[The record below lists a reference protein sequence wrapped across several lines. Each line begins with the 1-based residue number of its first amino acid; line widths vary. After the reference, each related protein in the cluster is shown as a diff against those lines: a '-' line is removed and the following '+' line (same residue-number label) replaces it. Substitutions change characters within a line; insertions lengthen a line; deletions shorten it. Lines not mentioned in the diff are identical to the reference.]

1 MSFNIHPAETFILL
15 GPSGCGK
22 TTLLKLINR
31 LIEPDR
37 GEILINGQLNNSLP
51 SHHLRRS
58 IGYVIQDVGLLKHL
72 TIGENIGLVN
82 KLEGQKISEKKLSEL
97 LELIGLPYQMMDRY
111 PVELSGG
118 QQQRVGIARALANNA
133 PVILM
138 DEPFSA
144 LDSITRNQLQ
154 DDFLHLKDLNNKTIV
169 MVTHD
174 IQEAF
179 KLGDRIVI
187 LNEGVIQQIGT
198 PNELLFYP
206 ANDFVKSF
214 LKKDELIISLYL
226 TEIEGVPLTDY
237 LEDPTISAKNKSEA
251 LSHLFKK

>member
-1 MSFNIHPAETFILL
+1 M
-15 GPSGCGK
+15 
-22 TTLLKLINR
+22 
-31 LIEPDR
+31 IEPDR

-251 LSHLFKK
+251 LSHLFEK